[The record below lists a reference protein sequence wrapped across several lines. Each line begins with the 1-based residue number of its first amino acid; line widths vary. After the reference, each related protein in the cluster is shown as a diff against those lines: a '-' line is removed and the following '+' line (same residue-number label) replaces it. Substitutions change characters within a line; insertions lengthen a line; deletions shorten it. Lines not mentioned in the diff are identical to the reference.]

1 MKSNGVNKG
10 KHEKKEVTI
19 SKKARKEDK
28 NRNTQRI
35 QMKIAAKNTTERPPE
50 RLLIHKLSNAGPK
63 TIIDY
68 NMKYATPCAPPSS
81 RIIK

>member
-28 NRNTQRI
+28 NGNTQRI
-35 QMKIAAKNTTERPPE
+35 QMKIAAKNTTERPNDP
-50 RLLIHKLSNAGPK
+50 R
-63 TIIDY
+63 T
-68 NMKYATPCAPPSS
+68 TPDS
-81 RIIK
+81 